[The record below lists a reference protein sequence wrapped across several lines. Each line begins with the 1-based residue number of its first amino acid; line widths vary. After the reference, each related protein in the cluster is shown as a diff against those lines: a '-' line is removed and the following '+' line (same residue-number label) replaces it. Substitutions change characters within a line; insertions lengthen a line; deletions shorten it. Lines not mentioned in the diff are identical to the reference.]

1 MEYKNIIC
9 AIDGSDLSER
19 ALDTGAYISKI
30 SGAKL
35 ILLNVVEKWYR
46 SANVVTDSPEW
57 GAIHEGW
64 LKEGKS
70 LLEKEAAKLRE
81 KGVKNI
87 ETVLSDG
94 DAAHEIVA
102 LAVERDADI
111 IVMATHRYSPV
122 GKLFMGSV
130 TDRVTKHSPCPV
142 LWVFR

>member
-1 MEYKNIIC
+1 M
-9 AIDGSDLSER
+9 
-19 ALDTGAYISKI
+19 
-30 SGAKL
+30 
-35 ILLNVVEKWYR
+35 VE
-46 SANVVTDSPEW
+46 
-57 GAIHEGW
+57 G
-64 LKEGKS
+64 GKS
-70 LLEKEAAKLRE
+70 FLKKRRLNLEK

-130 TDRVTKHSPCPV
+130 TDKVTKHSPCPV